1 MKKALL
7 FIAGL
12 GVLSTGV
19 YLYFKKQMDLISKF
33 TWKISSFKVNKISLT
48 NLDINLNI
56 RFTSVAD
63 LEAKVNRVYLD
74 LFLEGKNV
82 GYVTQTESFIIP
94 AHGSSDVPI
103 NISINPQSILKN
115 ITDIVLGVT
124 KDKDVKFKVK
134 GFADVKSGFFST
146 TLPIEYETSIKEYLK
161 KVPTL

>member
-7 FIAGL
+7 LIAGL

-33 TWKISSFKVNKISLT
+33 TWKISGFKINKISLT

-56 RFTSVAD
+56 KFTSVAD
-63 LEAKVNRVYLD
+63 LEAKINRVYLD

-82 GYVTQTESFIIP
+82 GYVTQTQAFIIP
-94 AHGSSDVPI
+94 AKGTSDVPI
-103 NISINPQSILKN
+103 NISINPQYIFKN
-115 ITDIVLGVT
+115 ITDIILGVA
-124 KDKDVKFKVK
+124 KDKDINFKIK

-146 TLPIEYETSIKEYLK
+146 TLPIEYETSLKEYLK
-161 KVPTL
+161 KVPIL

>member
-7 FIAGL
+7 LIAGL

-33 TWKISSFKVNKISLT
+33 TWKISGFKINKISLT

-56 RFTSVAD
+56 KFTSIAD
-63 LEAKVNRVYLD
+63 LEAKINRVYLD

-82 GYVTQTESFIIP
+82 GYVTETKSFIIP
-94 AHGSSDVPI
+94 AKGTSDVPI
-103 NISINPQSILKN
+103 NISINPQYIFKN
-115 ITDIVLGVT
+115 ISDIVLGVA
-124 KDKDVKFKVK
+124 KDKDINFKIK

-146 TLPIEYETSIKEYLK
+146 TLPIEYETSLKEYLK
-161 KVPTL
+161 KVPIL